1 MNEGEIEILYNIQFG
16 GWGIT
21 KKAEELYKLKK
32 GIDDS
37 LDLNFYDL
45 EYRTDPIL
53 IEIYKEL
60 GDEFDDK
67 YSKTRIKKI
76 PKKYK
81 NYYEIEEYD
90 GKECVQIDYTKYML
104 DTIYTKIKEIIESP
118 DSNNIKIH
126 EIEKIINGFEINR
139 CKK

>member
-1 MNEGEIEILYNIQFG
+1 MINEEEIEILYNIQFG

-32 GIDDS
+32 GIDDL

-81 NYYEIEEYD
+81 N
-90 GKECVQIDYTKYML
+90 
-104 DTIYTKIKEIIESP
+104 
-118 DSNNIKIH
+118 
-126 EIEKIINGFEINR
+126 
-139 CKK
+139 

>member
-1 MNEGEIEILYNIQFG
+1 MINEEEIEILYNIKFG

-21 KKAEELYKLKK
+21 KKAEELYKMKK
-32 GIDDS
+32 EIDH
-37 LDLNFYDL
+37 LDELNFCYDL
-45 EYRTDPIL
+45 SIRTDPIL

-67 YSKTRIKKI
+67 YSKTKIKKI

-90 GKECVQIDYTKYML
+90 GKECIKIDYTRYKL
-104 DTIYTKIKEIIESP
+104 DQIYTKIKEIIES
-118 DSNNIKIH
+118 DNDNNIKIN
-126 EIEKIINGFEINR
+126 EIEKFIKAFEM
-139 CKK
+139 